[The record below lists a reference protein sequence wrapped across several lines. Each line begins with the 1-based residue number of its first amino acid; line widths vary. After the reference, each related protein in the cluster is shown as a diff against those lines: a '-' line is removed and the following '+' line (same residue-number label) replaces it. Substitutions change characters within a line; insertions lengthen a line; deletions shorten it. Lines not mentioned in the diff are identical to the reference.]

1 MLHNTLRFLVVL
13 VLVAAAACGGD
24 TGSSPSPVGGNT
36 LATVPSTINRPP
48 AITSFELTPAFGIA
62 GLTEFAFSASAVDL
76 DGDSVSYTWNVGDR
90 AFSGPRGRVT
100 IQDGGQTL
108 VRLTVSDV
116 RGATISR
123 TQSLVVGSM
132 SGDWMMTS
140 GPLLGGSLTLAQHE
154 EGVVTGGIDL
164 PGVGRATTDPEDPG
178 RISAAAEFR
187 LRVRLADRDVL
198 IVGTMDAT
206 GRVVSGTLA
215 GAGFDGEPFSMRKSI
230 EDDRECHGPKPK
242 FDCR

>member
-1 MLHNTLRFLVVL
+1 MLHNTLRFLVTL
-13 VLVAAAACGGD
+13 ALVAAAACGD

-36 LATVPSTINRPP
+36 LGTVPSTINRPP
-48 AITSFELTPAFGIA
+48 AITAFELTPAFGIA

-90 AFSGPRGRVT
+90 AFSGPHGTVT
-100 IQDGGQTL
+100 IQDAVQTL
-108 VRLTVSDV
+108 ARLTVSDV

-132 SGDWMMTS
+132 SGDWVMTS
-140 GPLLGGSLTLAQHE
+140 GPLVGASLTLAQHD
-154 EGVVTGGIDL
+154 EGVVTGGVDL
-164 PGVGRATTDPEDPG
+164 PGMGRATTDPEDPG
-178 RISAAAEFR
+178 RITAAAEFR
-187 LRVRLADRDVL
+187 LRVRLADRDVF
-198 IVGTMDAT
+198 IAGTMDAS

-215 GAGFDGEPFSMRKSI
+215 GAGFDGEPFSMRKST

>member
-1 MLHNTLRFLVVL
+1 MFHNTLRFLVTL
-13 VLVAAAACGGD
+13 ALVAAAACGG

-48 AITSFELTPAFGIA
+48 AITSFELTPAFGVA

-76 DGDSVSYTWNVGDR
+76 DGDSLSYTWSVGDR
-90 AFSGPRGRVT
+90 AFSGPHGKVT
-100 IQDGGQTL
+100 IQDAVQTV

-132 SGDWMMTS
+132 SGDWVMTS
-140 GPLLGGSLTLAQHE
+140 GPLLGGSLTLAQHD
-154 EGVVTGGIDL
+154 EGLVTGGGDV
-164 PGVGRATTDPEDPG
+164 PGMGRATTAPEDPG
-178 RISAAAEFR
+178 RITAAAEFR
-187 LRVRLADRDVL
+187 LRVRLADRDVV
-198 IVGTMDAT
+198 IAGTMDAT

-230 EDDRECHGPKPK
+230 EDDRDCRGPNPK